1 MPAASSRAARCVFGT
16 QNFLSGQA
24 VSLFSI
30 GALLMAKRLALR
42 GMVAS
47 SLLNLTFYLAL
58 AVVYVVLGWC
68 LRPRQ
73 DTSKPTTR
81 WWMYAFVAL
90 LDAQANVAAT
100 KALSFTSFSTTGLML
115 NLAIPFV
122 FALCVSVMK
131 TPFTRKHVAGC
142 ILTLL
147 GGGVLLAGSWSH
159 AKADSN
165 STDLYGWTLALLGA
179 ALYAA
184 SNVANQWCLRAYSFE
199 SVIQS
204 LGMIGMWGS
213 GICLLQVLLIERHD
227 VVAIQWNGDVLLL
240 FVGYVLAMLAFYT
253 AVFVLVHAS
262 ETAIYNVSLLLSS
275 LYLVLVSRYLL
286 DEAIGSYEWSAAV
299 LMVVGLAIYA
309 WNRSADSANLPQ
321 ISFKSLQ
328 TPRDEMVM
336 AKMDQAIV

>member
-1 MPAASSRAARCVFGT
+1 MASRGARCLFAT

-30 GALLMAKRLALR
+30 GALLLAKRLALR
-42 GMVAS
+42 GVAAP
-47 SLLNLTFYLAL
+47 SLLNLAFYLAL
-58 AVVYVVLGWC
+58 TAVYVTLGWC
-68 LRPRQ
+68 LRPRSET
-73 DTSKPTTR
+73 TSKPTPR

-100 KALSFTSFSTTGLML
+100 KALAFTRFSTTGLML

-122 FALCVSVMK
+122 FALCVSVVK
-131 TPFTRKHVAGC
+131 TPFTRKHVIGC

-147 GGGVLLAGSWSH
+147 GGVVLLIGSWSRQH
-159 AKADSN
+159 ADDK
-165 STDLYGWTLALLGA
+165 STEIYGWTLALLGA

-184 SNVANQWCLRAYSFE
+184 SNVANQWCLRAHSFE

-204 LGMIGMWGS
+204 LGKIGMWGA
-213 GICLLQVLLIERHD
+213 GICLLQVLLIERQD
-227 VVAIQWNGDVLLL
+227 VIAIKWDSQVTLL
-240 FVGYVLAMLAFYT
+240 FAGYVLAMLAFYT

-262 ETAIYNVSLLLSS
+262 ETAAYNVSLLLSS

-286 DEAIGSYEWSAAV
+286 AEEIDEFVWGATS
-299 LMVVGLAIYA
+299 LMLFGLAIYA
-309 WNRSADSANLPQ
+309 WNRSAESANLPQ

-336 AKMDQAIV
+336 AKLDQAIV